1 MLAMALALATT
12 GGGYL
17 LVLAII
23 VPVIGML
30 LSLVVGGRHAERI
43 ALALMPAGLGLSLA
57 IAIEVWV
64 TGQPLVYILGDGATA
79 TLAISNNIIAVA
91 QPAELP

>member
-30 LSLVVGGRHAERI
+30 LSLVVGGRLVERRVE
-43 ALALMPAGLGLSLA
+43 AASHGWRRGQLAG
-57 IAIEVWV
+57 
-64 TGQPLVYILGDGATA
+64 PLPGPCGPV
-79 TLAISNNIIAVA
+79 
-91 QPAELP
+91 LPP